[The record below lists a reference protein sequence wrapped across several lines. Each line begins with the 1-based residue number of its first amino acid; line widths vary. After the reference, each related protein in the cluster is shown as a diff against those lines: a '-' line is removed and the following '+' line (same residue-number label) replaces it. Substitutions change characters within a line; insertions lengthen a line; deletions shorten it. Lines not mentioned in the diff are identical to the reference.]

1 MVQSWSPATAIIF
14 NILLCLELESKT
26 RFKERERYFSVW
38 FIDQPWHYCGWVEQC
53 IIEFYFQN
61 FQICWIPGIQF
72 ALWKVF
78 TKIKPNPKW
87 EKSGKLGPN
96 MERRGQKTLYE
107 KTSRASVS
115 YIRGKEAD
123 IGRGKKLARKLNGPG
138 REISRNDIFSWLCLL
153 HFNFAPL

>member
-138 REISRNDIFSWLCLL
+138 REISRKDFLSCG
-153 HFNFAPL
+153 PLTL